1 MGNLEFPNQ
10 VEVVNAAHCNVTD
23 TGGCSSSTAIPL
35 GDDDSEG
42 SIVVDTAT
50 HTVYVAGP
58 SAIAVIDT
66 THCNSTDTSGCA
78 SQPVGKISTTD
89 PAFQFAVAPDTLSA
103 SFVPGFDLGN
113 QSYVEV
119 IDTRHCRASDTS
131 GCGSLTPAT
140 VTVGNGAFS
149 IALAPAHHTLYVPN
163 NNNGEGPGTL
173 SMIGTTNCNG
183 DDSSGCATQPSAT
196 TLTGRAPLAD
206 QVDPSTGTL
215 YVTNFAD
222 ASVFTY
228 NTATC
233 NAQTQTGCA
242 HPPRE
247 VIVGSGP
254 DDVLV
259 DDAHNTVYVPSGNDG
274 KLSLI
279 PSTH

>member
-1 MGNLEFPNQ
+1 LNASRANVSEGMGNLEFPNQ

-58 SAIAVIDT
+58 SAIA
-66 THCNSTDTSGCA
+66 
-78 SQPVGKISTTD
+78 
-89 PAFQFAVAPDTLSA
+89 
-103 SFVPGFDLGN
+103 
-113 QSYVEV
+113 V